1 MQKNKK
7 MITNMNKFSAKTF
20 NAILSP
26 EECSYILDFCKS
38 ASSWR
43 SIPDSFWHDRTIDYS
58 ALEDVKIKKIIS
70 DKFIKIQKLLRDEYS
85 LDSNVYPD
93 NIALVRWLPGMEQSP
108 HCDDMSDSE
117 RDHSLFKN
125 RFFGAILYLN
135 DDFTGGETFYP
146 DHDFKV
152 VPKQGMLAVHLGD
165 CNHRHGVTKVEN
177 STRYTI
183 ASFWSFDKNTA
194 TRNIDWI

>member
-1 MQKNKK
+1 

-20 NAILSP
+20 NAILLP

-38 ASSWR
+38 TSSWR
-43 SIPDSFWHDRTIDYS
+43 SIPDSFWHDRTINYLTLQD
-58 ALEDVKIKKIIS
+58 EKIKKIIS
-70 DKFIKIQKLLRDEYS
+70 EKFVKIQKIIKDAYS
-85 LDSNVYPD
+85 LDFNVYTD
-93 NIALVRWLPGMEQSP
+93 TIDIVRWLPGMEQSP

-117 RDHSLFKN
+117 EHHQRHKN
-125 RFFGAILYLN
+125 RFFGAVLYLN
-135 DDFTGGETFYP
+135 DDFAGGETFYP

-194 TRNIDWI
+194 TPNIDWI